1 MKLSKDLSDLFKK
14 RENLKGEL
22 SNNKDCN
29 KLKAAMEEAENEIAE
44 IHAEENYK
52 TIKEQ
57 VEHLVDD
64 TDNLNCIKMWQLRKK
79 VGVKK
84 QEIPV
89 ANKNEHGELVTNSLK
104 LKQLY
109 EDTYKKRLEHR
120 KIKPELI
127 EMYNLKMNLFN
138 LRLEVSKEIKCENWT
153 KDALLKVL
161 KSLKKNKSA
170 DAQGLIYELFRPE
183 VIGSDLLNSL
193 LMLCNMV
200 KSQILIPEFVTFTDI
215 TSIYKNKGEKSDLE
229 NDRGIFGVS
238 KIRSF
243 IEKLIYE
250 EKYDTIDNCMSDSN
264 VGGRRK
270 RNIRDNLLVIY
281 AIRNRK

>member
-1 MKLSKDLSDLFKK
+1 
-14 RENLKGEL
+14 
-22 SNNKDCN
+22 
-29 KLKAAMEEAENEIAE
+29 
-44 IHAEENYK
+44 
-52 TIKEQ
+52 
-57 VEHLVDD
+57 
-64 TDNLNCIKMWQLRKK
+64 MWQLRKK

-89 ANKNEHGELVTNSLK
+89 AKKNEHEELVTNSLK

-138 LRLEVSKEIKCENWT
+138 LRMEVSKEIKCENWT

-170 DAQGLIYELFRPE
+170 DAQGLIYEHFRPE

-215 TSIYKNKGEKSDLE
+215 TNIYKKQ
-229 NDRGIFGVS
+229 
-238 KIRSF
+238 
-243 IEKLIYE
+243 
-250 EKYDTIDNCMSDSN
+250 
-264 VGGRRK
+264 RRK
-270 RNIRDNLLVIY
+270 VRFGE
-281 AIRNRK
+281 